1 MSRSRTSAYLITAL
15 ACVALSGLDAAAQN
29 YPNKPVRLLVGFTA
43 GSAPDVIARL
53 IAPHLLEQLG
63 QPLVIE
69 NRAGAGGSIATE
81 AATKAPPDGY
91 TLNMM
96 AAADT
101 LQPALRKNL
110 TYDIERDLAP
120 ISLVAIGMGVLAVTP
135 SLPASTLKELI
146 ALAKA
151 QSGKLSFSSSGI
163 GSSSHLMG
171 ELLNSMAGVRI
182 AHVPYKGSADSA
194 IAIAAGQVDMGFPNA
209 ASVAA
214 LVDAGKV
221 RLIAVTGPK
230 RASSLPNVPTIS
242 EAGLAGYDRSTWFGM
257 LAPAGTPKDIIF
269 RLNAALVKVGAMPDV
284 KAAMNKQG
292 LELETTTPEQF
303 AALIKREIALNGNL
317 IRQAGV
323 KPE

>member
-1 MSRSRTSAYLITAL
+1 MPWGLFATVCACLL
-15 ACVALSGLDAAAQN
+15 AVLPPAAAQP
-29 YPNKPVRLLVGFTA
+29 YPAKPVRLLVGFTA

-53 IAPHLLEQLG
+53 IAPAFLEQLG

-69 NRAGAGGSIATE
+69 NRGGAGGSIATE
-81 AATKAPPDGY
+81 AATKATPDGH

-101 LQPALRKNL
+101 LQPALRRNL
-110 TYDIERDLAP
+110 AYDIERDLAP
-120 ISLVAIGMGVLAVTP
+120 VSLVAVGMGVLAVTTA
-135 SLPASTLKELI
+135 LPAANLKELI
-146 ALAKA
+146 ALARA
-151 QSGKLSFSSSGI
+151 QPGKLSFGSSGI

-182 AHVPYKGSADSA
+182 THVPYKGSADSA
-194 IAIAAGQVDMGFPNA
+194 IATAAGQVDMSFPNA
-209 ASVAA
+209 ASVGA
-214 LVDAGKV
+214 LLDAGKV
-221 RLIAVTGPK
+221 RVIAVTGPK
-230 RASSLPNVPTIS
+230 RAFSLPNVPTMH
-242 EAGLAGYDRSTWFGM
+242 EAGLAGYDRSTWFGI
-257 LAPAGTPKDIIF
+257 LAPAGTPREIIG
-269 RLNAALVKVGAMPDV
+269 RLNTALVRIGAAPEM

-292 LELETTTPEQF
+292 LDLETTTPEQF